1 MTSPQQGYNALGDSE
16 ANPFA
21 QVTQPPHLETDN
33 EDEAPHSGI
42 MIHVVPETN
51 RGKFRLRLIHIISSL
66 SSKLIEMI
74 IFILY

>member
-1 MTSPQQGYNALGDSE
+1 MMASQQQGYNALGESD

-21 QVTQPPHLETDN
+21 PIIPVNLETDN

-51 RGKFRLRLIHIISSL
+51 RGKS
-66 SSKLIEMI
+66 
-74 IFILY
+74 